1 MGAGEMKQREK
12 RGGPRTGPGQHWR
25 NGCGPKEA
33 LTKEAEKGRSKG
45 WYKLHS
51 KVGKKEKERGEIQ
64 VTVQFTRNNLSA
76 SMFDLSVK
84 DKPRSPFGKI
94 KDKMKGKKKF
104 ELESASA
111 IIPSSALDDP
121 DLLGGSNK
129 KAKAKTFFLRNKLRK
144 SSLTQSNTSL
154 GSDSTL
160 SSASG
165 SLAWPG
171 SDYLSRSPS
180 RHSRL
185 STDGGR
191 DSAPSPKLLTHKR
204 AYSDEVSQVQAGPP
218 RAGHDPGSGSTL
230 CINGSHIYSEEPPA
244 PPAHRA
250 SISGPFPS
258 ASALHGISL
267 RRAEEATG
275 HSDAVPWGRSGHGGS
290 SETVAMA
297 EREEPRREERKPRM
311 GLFHHHH
318 HHGAGRR
325 GSLGDKTAPALA
337 AAPHPS
343 SSGEERSKSGWFGS
357 REGKEQAQKPSLDVS
372 PQVEPGPD
380 APAPPPPGS
389 LPCSPPVPV
398 PAAAAAR
405 MLSTNLFAPA
415 AATAFASPPPPSP
428 RYLGP
433 TNPFLP
439 SLQSNPF
446 FEELVADKAL
456 KFASPAR
463 SLPSGSLGAAP
474 TVPSLPEWDDTFN
487 AFAASRLS
495 PDAGRGSLAPAAE
508 TGPEEPGPVA
518 FGAPWSGCDDTG
530 QAEPEDPRGGGGG
543 TALAL
548 EAPGPLSPEGRR
560 AVTAG
565 WQSPVF
571 QEPSPSLSAKWRS
584 LSQEPEEDGT
594 FSLRREADQGPGAG
608 GPLRRAGSEGEK
620 SSGPGA
626 PRGPRKE
633 PLGQESQLF
642 QELSVITD
650 LWSSEMLKVT
660 PVSESLPPI
669 PKRSWEQEE
678 ILWGVLDEPGGP
690 APPPDSPG
698 DVGREVF
705 SLPPETRQA
714 SSEELRPATPPP
726 KPPRLFTPL
735 SSQNSQS
742 EEKEM
747 LSKEG
752 TEPWVEDIF
761 LNLQALSQQ
770 GEPQGSELQGSEP
783 QGSEPRGSEPEDPKS
798 EGPKS
803 EGLNPQGP
811 DPQGP
816 ELQKPEP
823 QKPEPQK
830 SESQEPEPQGPELQ
844 KPEPQ
849 EPEPQGPEPQEPELQ
864 EPEPQEPELQEPE
877 LQKPELQEPKPQELQ
892 GLQLLAPEL
901 PGSNPGLEEPE
912 RCPSAERVDLR
923 AFEGGSV
930 SCWEPT
936 PLVPQP
942 SPPPAVLEMPS
953 PTPSSESTAGR
964 SQLLW
969 AVQEPES
976 PFLGMLGPLRDKP
989 EPPGLPAPTALK
1001 KDPFWGSDGEDNASS
1016 PPSSHGS
1023 PASLVLPALPSTGDE
1038 ASPESPGLEP
1048 VAPQDPLP
1056 ARPSPPS
1063 LPPPCSATNVSRKPG
1078 QESLSLH
1085 GSRPLSF
1092 STPALVD
1099 FPATRGPFEF
1109 PSPTEGP
1116 SIPQWAIETP
1126 SALLALLPLETR
1138 PAEEPPSQRGTSPH
1152 PVKPLSSA
1160 PPEGAADRKPPRS
1173 SLSSALTSGLEKLK
1187 TVTSGNIQLVAPQAD
1202 QTAESKVKLKDPSQ
1216 PDQSAKYYHLTHDEL
1231 IALLLQRE
1239 RELSRRDEH
1248 VHELESYIDQ
1258 LLVRIME
1265 TSPTLLQIP
1274 PGPRAPK

>member
-1 MGAGEMKQREK
+1 MG
-12 RGGPRTGPGQHWR
+12 GQAAV
-25 NGCGPKEA
+25 GKPLE
-33 LTKEAEKGRSKG
+33 G

-290 SETVAMA
+290 SETVAMAGVGREEEGVRRAEGKPVQVATPMVFSSPLA

>member
-1 MGAGEMKQREK
+1 MALRRSPEPPGGPARWLPTHVQVTVLQARGLRGKGTGGSSTSDAYTVIQVGREK
-12 RGGPRTGPGQHWR
+12 YSTSVVEKSTGCPEWREECVFELAPGALDGLLRAQDAAPDAPAPVPAEPACELVLTAMHRSLIGIDKFLGQATVALDEVFRQGRAQH
-25 NGCGPKEA
+25 
-33 LTKEAEKGRSKG
+33 TQ

-94 KDKMKGKKKF
+94 KDKMKGKKKY

-218 RAGHDPGSGSTL
+218 RAGHEPGSGSTL

-258 ASALHGISL
+258 ASALHGLSL

-275 HSDAVPWGRSGHGGS
+275 PSDAVPWGRGGHGGS
-290 SETVAMA
+290 SETVATA

-325 GSLGDKTAPALA
+325 GSLGDKAAPALA
-337 AAPHPS
+337 TAPHPS

-357 REGKEQAQKPSLDVS
+357 REGKEQAQKPS
-372 PQVEPGPD
+372 
-380 APAPPPPGS
+380 
-389 LPCSPPVPV
+389 
-398 PAAAAAR
+398 
-405 MLSTNLFAPA
+405 
-415 AATAFASPPPPSP
+415 
-428 RYLGP
+428 
-433 TNPFLP
+433 
-439 SLQSNPF
+439 
-446 FEELVADKAL
+446 
-456 KFASPAR
+456 
-463 SLPSGSLGAAP
+463 GSLGAAP
-474 TVPSLPEWDDTFN
+474 TAPSPPEWDDTFN

-495 PDAGRGSLAPAAE
+495 PDARRGPSAPAAE
-508 TGPEEPGPVA
+508 TGPEEPGSAA
-518 FGAPWSGCDDTG
+518 FGAPRSGHDDAG
-530 QAEPEDPRGGGGG
+530 RAEPGEDPRRGGGGA
-543 TALAL
+543 ALAL
-548 EAPGPLSPEGRR
+548 EAPGPPSPEGRR
-560 AVTAG
+560 VATAG

-594 FSLRREADQGPGAG
+594 LSLCREADQGPAAG

-620 SSGPGA
+620 SPGPGA
-626 PRGPRKE
+626 PREPREE
-633 PLGQESQLF
+633 PPGQESRLF

-660 PVSESLPPI
+660 PVSESPPPI

-690 APPPDSPG
+690 APSPDSLG

-714 SSEELRPATPPP
+714 SLEELRPATPPP

-735 SSQNSQS
+735 NSQNSQS

-752 TEPWVEDIF
+752 TEPWVEDIL
-761 LNLQALSQQ
+761 LNFQALSHQ
-770 GEPQGSELQGSEP
+770 GEPQGSEP
-783 QGSEPRGSEPEDPKS
+783 QGSEPRGSELREPES

-803 EGLNPQGP
+803 EGPNPQGP
-811 DPQGP
+811 EPQRP
-816 ELQKPEP
+816 NPQEHELQKPEP
-823 QKPEPQK
+823 RKPEP
-830 SESQEPEPQGPELQ
+830 QEPEPQEPEPQ

-849 EPEPQGPEPQEPELQ
+849 EPEPQKPEPQKPELQKTEPQ
-864 EPEPQEPELQEPE
+864 EPEPQEPELQ
-877 LQKPELQEPKPQELQ
+877 
-892 GLQLLAPEL
+892 GLQLLGPEL
-901 PGSNPGLEEPE
+901 LGPNPGLEEPE
-912 RCPSAERVDLR
+912 RCPSAERADQR
-923 AFEGGSV
+923 ASEGGSV

-942 SPPPAVLEMPS
+942 SPQPSPPPAVLEIPS
-953 PTPSSESTAGR
+953 PTPGSESAAGR

-969 AVQEPES
+969 AVREAES
-976 PFLGMLGPLRDKP
+976 PFLGTLGPLWDKP
-989 EPPGLPAPTALK
+989 EPPSLPAPAALE
-1001 KDPFWGSDGEDNASS
+1001 KDPFWGSDGEDDASS
-1016 PPSSHGS
+1016 PTSSHGS

-1048 VAPQDPLP
+1048 VAPQDPPP
-1056 ARPSPPS
+1056 ARPSPPPV
-1063 LPPPCSATNVSRKPG
+1063 PPSCPATNVSRKPG

-1109 PSPTEGP
+1109 PSPTEGS
-1116 SIPQWAIETP
+1116 SIPQWGIETP

-1187 TVTSGNIQLVAPQAD
+1187 TVTSGNIQPVAPQAD
-1202 QTAESKVKLKDPSQ
+1202 QTAESKMKLKDPSQ

>member
-171 SDYLSRSPS
+171 SDYLSRSA
-180 RHSRL
+180 
-185 STDGGR
+185 DGG
-191 DSAPSPKLLTHKR
+191 SP
-204 AYSDEVSQVQAGPP
+204 
-218 RAGHDPGSGSTL
+218 
-230 CINGSHIYSEEPPA
+230 
-244 PPAHRA
+244 
-250 SISGPFPS
+250 
-258 ASALHGISL
+258 
-267 RRAEEATG
+267 
-275 HSDAVPWGRSGHGGS
+275 
-290 SETVAMA
+290 ETVAMAGVGREEEGVRRAEGKPVQVATPMVFSSPLA

-398 PAAAAAR
+398 PRRCRCSHAKH
-405 MLSTNLFAPA
+405 
-415 AATAFASPPPPSP
+415 
-428 RYLGP
+428 Y
-433 TNPFLP
+433 
-439 SLQSNPF
+439 
-446 FEELVADKAL
+446 
-456 KFASPAR
+456 
-463 SLPSGSLGAAP
+463 GSLGAAP

>member
-1 MGAGEMKQREK
+1 MALRRSPEPPGGPARWLPTHVQVTVLQARGLRGKGTGGSSTSDAYTVIQVGREK
-12 RGGPRTGPGQHWR
+12 YSTSVVEKSTGCPEWREECVFELAPGALDGLLRAQDAAPDAPAPPPAEPACELVLTAMHRSLIGIDKFLGQATVALDEVFRQGRAQH
-25 NGCGPKEA
+25 
-33 LTKEAEKGRSKG
+33 TQ

-94 KDKMKGKKKF
+94 KDKMKGKKKYD
-104 ELESASA
+104 LESASA

-191 DSAPSPKLLTHKR
+191 DLAPSPKLLTHKR

-258 ASALHGISL
+258 ASALHGLSL

-275 HSDAVPWGRSGHGGS
+275 PSEVVPWGRGSHGGS
-290 SETVAMA
+290 SETVATA

-325 GSLGDKTAPALA
+325 GSLGDKAAPTLA
-337 AAPHPS
+337 SAPHPS

-357 REGKEQAQKPSLDVS
+357 REGKEQAQKPS
-372 PQVEPGPD
+372 
-380 APAPPPPGS
+380 
-389 LPCSPPVPV
+389 
-398 PAAAAAR
+398 
-405 MLSTNLFAPA
+405 
-415 AATAFASPPPPSP
+415 
-428 RYLGP
+428 
-433 TNPFLP
+433 
-439 SLQSNPF
+439 
-446 FEELVADKAL
+446 
-456 KFASPAR
+456 
-463 SLPSGSLGAAP
+463 GSLGAAP
-474 TVPSLPEWDDTFN
+474 TVPSPPEWDDTFN

-495 PDAGRGSLAPAAE
+495 PDVGRGPSGPAAE
-508 TGPEEPGPVA
+508 TGPEEPGPEA
-518 FGAPWSGCDDTG
+518 FGAPQGGQDDVG
-530 QAEPEDPRGGGGG
+530 RAEPGEDPRGGGGG
-543 TALAL
+543 APLAL
-548 EAPGPLSPEGRR
+548 EAPGPPSPEERR
-560 AVTAG
+560 VATAG

-594 FSLRREADQGPGAG
+594 LSLHWEADQGPVAG
-608 GPLRRAGSEGEK
+608 GTLRRAGSGDEK
-620 SSGPGA
+620 SPNPGV
-626 PRGPRKE
+626 PCEPRKE

-650 LWSSEMLKVT
+650 LWSSEMLKAT
-660 PVSESLPPI
+660 SMSESPPPI

-678 ILWGVLDEPGGP
+678 TLWGILDEPRGP
-690 APPPDSPG
+690 APPLDSPG
-698 DVGREVF
+698 EVGREVF
-705 SLPPETRQA
+705 SLPPETQQA
-714 SSEELRPATPPP
+714 SPEELRPATTPPP

-752 TEPWVEDIF
+752 TEPSVEDIL
-761 LNLQALSQQ
+761 LNLQDLSHQ
-770 GEPQGSELQGSEP
+770 GEPQGSEP
-783 QGSEPRGSEPEDPKS
+783 QGSELQEPES

-803 EGLNPQGP
+803 ERLELQGPNPQGP
-811 DPQGP
+811 
-816 ELQKPEP
+816 
-823 QKPEPQK
+823 
-830 SESQEPEPQGPELQ
+830 EPQGLELQ

-849 EPEPQGPEPQEPELQ
+849 EPEPQG
-864 EPEPQEPELQEPE
+864 
-877 LQKPELQEPKPQELQ
+877 
-892 GLQLLAPEL
+892 LQLLGFEL
-901 PGSNPGLEEPE
+901 QRPNPGLEEPE
-912 RCPSAERVDLR
+912 GCSSAEHADRR
-923 AFEGGSV
+923 ASEGGSV
-930 SCWEPT
+930 SRQEPT
-936 PLVPQP
+936 PLVPPP
-942 SPPPAVLEMPS
+942 SPSPADLEIPS
-953 PTPSSESTAGR
+953 PTLSPENTAGR
-964 SQLLW
+964 SQHLW
-969 AVQEPES
+969 AVQEAES
-976 PFLGMLGPLRDKP
+976 QFLGTSWDKP
-989 EPPGLPAPTALK
+989 EPPGFPAPATLE
-1001 KDPFWGSDGEDNASS
+1001 KDPFWGSDGEDDASS

-1038 ASPESPGLEP
+1038 ASPESPSLEP
-1048 VAPQDPLP
+1048 VAPQAPPP
-1056 ARPSPPS
+1056 ARP
-1063 LPPPCSATNVSRKPG
+1063 PPPPVPSPCPATNVSRKPG

-1099 FPATRGPFEF
+1099 FPATQGPFEF
-1109 PSPTEGP
+1109 PSPTEGS
-1116 SIPQWAIETP
+1116 SIPQWGIETP
-1126 SALLALLPLETR
+1126 STLLALLPLETR

-1160 PPEGAADRKPPRS
+1160 PPEGAVDRKPPRS

-1187 TVTSGNIQLVAPQAD
+1187 TVTSGNIQPVAPQAD

>member
-1 MGAGEMKQREK
+1 ME
-12 RGGPRTGPGQHWR
+12 
-25 NGCGPKEA
+25 
-33 LTKEAEKGRSKG
+33 GRVQTLG
-45 WYKLHS
+45 RWYKLHS

-94 KDKMKGKKKF
+94 KDKMKGKKKY

-218 RAGHDPGSGSTL
+218 RAGHEPGSGSTL

-258 ASALHGISL
+258 ASALHGLSL

-275 HSDAVPWGRSGHGGS
+275 PSDAVPWGRGGHGGS
-290 SETVAMA
+290 SETVATAGVSREEEGARRAEGKPVQVATPMVFSSPLA

-325 GSLGDKTAPALA
+325 GSLGDKAAPALA
-337 AAPHPS
+337 TAPHPS

-415 AATAFASPPPPSP
+415 GATAFASSPPPSP
-428 RYLGP
+428 RCLGP

-474 TVPSLPEWDDTFN
+474 TAPSPPEWDDTFN

-495 PDAGRGSLAPAAE
+495 PDARRGPSAPAAE
-508 TGPEEPGPVA
+508 TGPEEPGSAA
-518 FGAPWSGCDDTG
+518 FGAPRSGHDDAG
-530 QAEPEDPRGGGGG
+530 RAEPGEDPRRGGGGA
-543 TALAL
+543 ALAL
-548 EAPGPLSPEGRR
+548 EAPGPPSPEGRR
-560 AVTAG
+560 VATAG

-594 FSLRREADQGPGAG
+594 LSLCREADQGPAAG

-620 SSGPGA
+620 SPGPGA
-626 PRGPRKE
+626 PREPREE
-633 PLGQESQLF
+633 PPGQESRLF

-660 PVSESLPPI
+660 PVSESPPPI

-690 APPPDSPG
+690 APSPDSLG

-714 SSEELRPATPPP
+714 SLEELRPATPPP

-735 SSQNSQS
+735 NSQNSQS

-752 TEPWVEDIF
+752 TEPWVEDIL
-761 LNLQALSQQ
+761 LNFQALSHQ
-770 GEPQGSELQGSEP
+770 GEPQGSEP
-783 QGSEPRGSEPEDPKS
+783 QGSEPRGSELREPES

-803 EGLNPQGP
+803 EGPNPQGP
-811 DPQGP
+811 EPQRP
-816 ELQKPEP
+816 NPQEHELQKPEP
-823 QKPEPQK
+823 RKPEP
-830 SESQEPEPQGPELQ
+830 QEPEPQEPEPQ

-849 EPEPQGPEPQEPELQ
+849 EPEPQKPEPQKPELQKTEPQ
-864 EPEPQEPELQEPE
+864 EPEPQEPELQ
-877 LQKPELQEPKPQELQ
+877 
-892 GLQLLAPEL
+892 GLQLLGPEL
-901 PGSNPGLEEPE
+901 LGPNPGLEEPE
-912 RCPSAERVDLR
+912 RCPSAERADQR
-923 AFEGGSV
+923 ASEGGSV

-942 SPPPAVLEMPS
+942 SPQPSPPPAVLEIPS
-953 PTPSSESTAGR
+953 PTPGSESAAGR

-969 AVQEPES
+969 AVREAES
-976 PFLGMLGPLRDKP
+976 PFLGTLGPLWDKP
-989 EPPGLPAPTALK
+989 EPPSLPAPAALE
-1001 KDPFWGSDGEDNASS
+1001 KDPFWGSDGEDDASS
-1016 PPSSHGS
+1016 PTSSHGS

-1048 VAPQDPLP
+1048 VAPQDPPP
-1056 ARPSPPS
+1056 ARPSPPPV
-1063 LPPPCSATNVSRKPG
+1063 PPSCPATNVSRKPG

-1109 PSPTEGP
+1109 PSPTEGS
-1116 SIPQWAIETP
+1116 SIPQWGIETP

-1187 TVTSGNIQLVAPQAD
+1187 TVTSGNIQPVAPQAD
-1202 QTAESKVKLKDPSQ
+1202 QTAESKMKLKDPSQ